1 MTECN
6 SYNSGVIEGMPTY
19 EYQCRSCKHRFET
32 WQKMADEPLTVCPEC
47 GGSIH
52 RLFFPA
58 GIVFKGSGFYKTDH
72 RSGGAVAENG
82 NNHKSDGA
90 EAAKESDTKAATE
103 SKTGGSSSDSSSS
116 KTGEK
121 NVTVE
126 AK

>member
-1 MTECN
+1 MIGCN
-6 SYNSGVIEGMPTY
+6 SYDSGVIEDMPTY

-32 WQKMADEPLTVCPEC
+32 WQKMTDEPLTVCPEC

-58 GIVFKGSGFYKTDH
+58 GIVFKGHGFYKTDH
-72 RSGGAVAENG
+72 PANSAAAENG

-90 EAAKESDTKAATE
+90 ESAKGSDTKAATE
-103 SKTGGSSSDSSSS
+103 SKTGGSSSDSSSA
-116 KTGEK
+116 KTGEN